1 MQTSTKRKM
10 IYIGWFLLFFG
21 ALRLLVAFVNWATQ
35 PYLPRKSH
43 IKNRPFVSILIPAR
57 NEEKNIEKLLS
68 DLSTFDYESLEIIV
82 LNDNS
87 TDSTA
92 LVVNNNIEKNHKII
106 LVQGNE
112 LENGWLGKNFACH
125 QLALIAKGEILLFL
139 DADVRVA
146 NGLLEQSIAFTQ
158 KHKIK
163 LLSIFPKQLMPSKN
177 TRLAIPLMN
186 WILLSLLPLI
196 LVRISGWKS
205 FSAANGQF
213 MFFDA
218 QIYRQLLP
226 HQLFKDNKVED
237 IAILRYFKKQKLK
250 VATLLGD
257 EKIQCIMYNTLQE
270 AINGFSKN
278 VFQFFG
284 GSMLTS
290 ILFATITTLAPLYLL
305 LFNGLAECITYLAAI
320 NLIRV
325 FISLVSKQS
334 VLSNIFLSAS
344 QQVTF
349 IRIIQ
354 RAIIN
359 QRNKTLLWKDRN
371 IL

>member
-1 MQTSTKRKM
+1 M

-35 PYLPRKSH
+35 PYLPKKSD
-43 IKNRPFVSILIPAR
+43 ITTKPFVSILIPAR
-57 NEEKNIEKLLS
+57 NEEKNIGKLLS
-68 DLSTFDYESLEIIV
+68 DLSTFDYKSIEIIV
-82 LNDNS
+82 LDDNS
-87 TDSTA
+87 TDNTTLIA
-92 LVVNNNIEKNHKII
+92 NNYIEKNHKIKI
-106 LVQGNE
+106 FQGKV

-125 QLALIAKGEILLFL
+125 QLALMAKGDILLFL
-139 DADVRVA
+139 DADVRVE
-146 NGLLEQSIAFTQ
+146 NSLLEQSIAFTQ

-163 LLSIFPKQLMPSKN
+163 LLSIFPKQLMPTKG
-177 TRLAIPLMN
+177 TRLAVPLMN

-196 LVRISGWKS
+196 LVRLSGWKS

-218 QIYRQLLP
+218 QTYRQLLP
-226 HQLFKDNKVED
+226 HQLFKGNKVED
-237 IAILRYFKKQKLK
+237 IAILRYFKKQKIK

-257 EKIQCIMYNTLQE
+257 EKIRCIMYNTLQE
-270 AINGFSKN
+270 AVDGFSKN
-278 VFQFFG
+278 IFQFFG
-284 GSMLTS
+284 GSMLICIIFS
-290 ILFATITTLAPLYLL
+290 IITTFAPLYLL
-305 LFNGLAECITYLAAI
+305 VFNGIIYCIAYLTAVI
-320 NLIRV
+320 LIRI

-334 VLSNIFLSAS
+334 VVSNIILAAS

-349 IRIIQ
+349 LRIIK
-354 RAIIN
+354 RTIIN